1 VVGAGDLRW
10 AGRESRVISPTISIR
25 YIVRLLE
32 LAERDGANAAELLAG
47 AGLDPIVEDQPDVRV
62 ATDRYYRLWAVTMA
76 ALGDPSF
83 PMRLAGIMDTASFDA
98 LGFAVITSATYG
110 DALERIQRYLPFVT
124 DGASWAIERGARS
137 ATLTFTQHGE
147 PTAAHRH
154 VDAFSLA
161 HLVIV
166 GRRLTATP
174 WQLDEVRFRHA
185 EPDDT
190 RALAEFFAAPLRFDA
205 ATTSLHLPA
214 HVLDLPLA
222 KANPSMAAF
231 FDRHIESVLARTHPE
246 HGFVTSVRRL
256 MAESLV
262 RHACSLEAL
271 ARQLAMSPRT
281 LRRRLGEQGVTY
293 SALLDQVRRD
303 LAAQHLRDRRLSV
316 GEIAFALGYSEP
328 ATFHRAFRRWTGV
341 TPAAYRA
348 GHRADCKDLTD
359 R

>member
-1 VVGAGDLRW
+1 MTL
-10 AGRESRVISPTISIR
+10 PTISIR

-32 LAERDGANAAELLAG
+32 LAEQDGANAGELLAS
-47 AGLDPIVEDQPDVRV
+47 AGMDPIVDDQPDVRV
-62 ATDRYYRLWAVTMA
+62 PTNLYYRLWSVTMA

-98 LGFAVITSATYG
+98 LGFAVITSARYG

-124 DGASWAIERGARS
+124 DGASWAIERGESS
-137 ATLTFTQHGE
+137 ALLTFTQHGE
-147 PTAAHRH
+147 RTEEHRY
-154 VDAFSLA
+154 VDEFSLA

-166 GRRLTATP
+166 GRRLTATR
-174 WQLDEVRFRHA
+174 WQLDEVCFRHP

-190 RALAEFFAAPLRFDA
+190 RALEEFFAAPLRFDQF
-205 ATTSLHLPA
+205 TTSLRFPA
-214 HVLDLPLA
+214 EVLDLPFA

-231 FDRHIESVLARTHPE
+231 FDRHIESVLERTHPE
-246 HGFVTSVRRL
+246 HDFVTSVRRL
-256 MAESLV
+256 LAESLV
-262 RHACSLEAL
+262 RHEYSLEDL
-271 ARQLAMSPRT
+271 ARQMAMSQRT
-281 LRRRLGEQGVTY
+281 LRRRLSNEGVTY

-303 LAAQHLRDRRLSV
+303 LAEQHLRDRRLSV

-328 ATFHRAFRRWTGV
+328 ATFHRAFRRWTGA

-348 GHRADCKDLTD
+348 SHRPDCKDLTD